1 MSPEAFPRGGGRE
14 TQNCE
19 TEVVSAKIG
28 GGNAIGVA
36 SGRFSNLHDITNT
49 ATMMKRE

>member
-1 MSPEAFPRGGGRE
+1 LDLEDAAEKHEIESVP
-14 TQNCE
+14 
-19 TEVVSAKIG
+19 VKIG

-36 SGRFSNLHDITNT
+36 PDRFSNLSNISNT